1 MEERILKIQFAK
13 AGNGGR
19 TARLTIPIKWLD
31 EMELVPEDREV
42 VAVFNPETKEFFY
55 KKTKKRGIIPL
66 FFYLK
71 TICFLFV
78 FN

>member
-42 VAVFNPETKEFFY
+42 VAVFNPETKEFSIR
-55 KKTKKRGIIPL
+55 KKE
-66 FFYLK
+66 
-71 TICFLFV
+71 
-78 FN
+78 NS

>member
-13 AGNGGR
+13 SGNGGR

-42 VAVFNPETKEFFY
+42 IAVFNPETKEFSI
-55 KKTKKRGIIPL
+55 KKK
-66 FFYLK
+66 
-71 TICFLFV
+71 
-78 FN
+78 

>member
-19 TARLTIPIKWLD
+19 TARLTVPIKWLD

-42 VAVFNPETKEFFY
+42 VAVFNPETKEFSIR
-55 KKTKKRGIIPL
+55 KQKREE
-66 FFYLK
+66 
-71 TICFLFV
+71 
-78 FN
+78 